1 MTRMLYK
8 YPSKYKGNTDSKG
21 VVMVEG
27 IKFDYAI
34 VSESSIEESL
44 PRGWYM
50 TAAEAKASKSK

>member
-8 YPSKYKGNTDSKG
+8 YPSKYKECIGNKG
-21 VVMVEG
+21 TVVVNEL
-27 IKFDYAI
+27 KFDYAI
-34 VSESSIEESL
+34 VSESSIEDGL